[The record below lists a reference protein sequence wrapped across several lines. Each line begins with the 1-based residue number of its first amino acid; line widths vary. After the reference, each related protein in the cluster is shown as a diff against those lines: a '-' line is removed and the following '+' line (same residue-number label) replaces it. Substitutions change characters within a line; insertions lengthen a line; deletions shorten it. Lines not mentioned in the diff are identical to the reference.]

1 MEILIQY
8 PNWFII
14 FCILTAV
21 IFTSA
26 LYLRDKLTNDFH
38 PLVKLLLALFRFIA
52 VGVLAFFL
60 LEPLV
65 KNTFIETEKPIVV
78 IAQDNSESIKIK
90 GDSTFYNQTFPSAL
104 ASLTSSLEESFEV
117 VTFTFGAEVKDG
129 LNLDYSEKQ
138 TDYSLLLDEIYARY
152 SNRNLGALIIGSD
165 GIYTKGKNP
174 LYSNTK
180 LKAPIYTIALGDTTK
195 FTDLLIKEV
204 THNRLAYLG
213 NKFPLEIAVAANSL
227 KGALTKL
234 SVTKNGSILFTK
246 NLAITGDDFLE
257 IVPVILEA
265 KSPGIQKYTI
275 SLTPINGE
283 VTVSNN
289 RQDIY
294 IDILDSRQKVAII
307 SATPHPDIKA
317 LKRSISSNENYEVDV
332 FLEAEFQKNVSDY
345 NLVIF
350 HQLPSKLGSTKLI
363 DEAMDKKI
371 PSLFIW
377 GTQTNFDSF
386 NGLNLGVG
394 LSSDNGNTNAV
405 SGSVNSG
412 FKAFLIDKELNSV
425 VRKWPP
431 INVPFGR
438 IDASPG
444 IKNLLFQQVGPITTE
459 DPLFTL
465 NEKNDVKVGVFT
477 GEGLW
482 RWRLFNHLDKGNHE
496 LFDQWFLKSVQFLA
510 SKEDKSLFR
519 VSTKNRFDETQR
531 IIFTAEVY
539 NESFEPLLDQEISVT
554 LKNES
559 GQDYPFTFSQGSN
572 TYRLDAGILPAGNY
586 TYTSSV
592 NAGGK
597 KLTKSGEFS
606 ISPVIAEQ
614 LRTQADHNLL
624 FNLAERNGGKMITPS
639 ELDSLSDT
647 IKSNSE
653 IVAVSYEKKSLS
665 DLINYKWLLFLILG
679 LLCLE
684 WLTRKRSGAY

>member
-1 MEILIQY
+1 M
-8 PNWFII
+8 
-14 FCILTAV
+14 
-21 IFTSA
+21 
-26 LYLRDKLTNDFH
+26 
-38 PLVKLLLALFRFIA
+38 
-52 VGVLAFFL
+52 
-60 LEPLV
+60 

-165 GIYTKGKNP
+165 GVYTKGKNP

-180 LKAPIYTIALGDTTK
+180 LKTPIYTIALGDTTK

-332 FLEAEFQKNVSDY
+332 FLEAEFQKNEV
-345 NLVIF
+345 LT
-350 HQLPSKLGSTKLI
+350 L
-363 DEAMDKKI
+363 
-371 PSLFIW
+371 
-377 GTQTNFDSF
+377 
-386 NGLNLGVG
+386 
-394 LSSDNGNTNAV
+394 LSSPLAP
-405 SGSVNSG
+405 
-412 FKAFLIDKELNSV
+412 LNF
-425 VRKWPP
+425 W
-431 INVPFGR
+431 
-438 IDASPG
+438 
-444 IKNLLFQQVGPITTE
+444 E
-459 DPLFTL
+459 
-465 NEKNDVKVGVFT
+465 VF
-477 GEGLW
+477 
-482 RWRLFNHLDKGNHE
+482 
-496 LFDQWFLKSVQFLA
+496 
-510 SKEDKSLFR
+510 
-519 VSTKNRFDETQR
+519 
-531 IIFTAEVY
+531 
-539 NESFEPLLDQEISVT
+539 
-554 LKNES
+554 
-559 GQDYPFTFSQGSN
+559 
-572 TYRLDAGILPAGNY
+572 
-586 TYTSSV
+586 
-592 NAGGK
+592 
-597 KLTKSGEFS
+597 
-606 ISPVIAEQ
+606 
-614 LRTQADHNLL
+614 
-624 FNLAERNGGKMITPS
+624 
-639 ELDSLSDT
+639 
-647 IKSNSE
+647 
-653 IVAVSYEKKSLS
+653 
-665 DLINYKWLLFLILG
+665 
-679 LLCLE
+679 
-684 WLTRKRSGAY
+684 

>member
-14 FCILTAV
+14 FCILLAV

-26 LYLRDKLTNDFH
+26 LYLKDKLTNDFH
-38 PLVKLLLALFRFIA
+38 PLVKVLLTLFRFIA
-52 VGVLAFFL
+52 IGILAFFL

-65 KNTFIETEKPIVV
+65 KNTFVETEKPIVV

-90 GDSTFYNQTFPSAL
+90 GDSIFYNQTFPSAL

-117 VTFTFGAEVKDG
+117 VTFTFGTDVKDG
-129 LNLDYSEKQ
+129 LNIDYSEKQ

-204 THNRLAYLG
+204 AHNRLAYLG
-213 NKFPLEIAVAANSL
+213 NKFPLEIAVAANAL
-227 KGALTKL
+227 KGTSTKL
-234 SVTKNGSILFTK
+234 SVSKNGSILYTQ

-275 SLTPINGE
+275 NLTPINGE

-294 IDILDSRQKVAII
+294 IDILDSHQKIAII

-317 LKRSISSNENYEVDV
+317 LNQAISSNENYEVDV
-332 FLEAEFQKNVSDY
+332 FLEAEFQKNISDY

-350 HQLPSKLGSTKLI
+350 HQLPSKGGNKKLI
-363 DEAMDKKI
+363 DETIKRKI

-394 LSSDNGNTNAV
+394 LSSDKGNTNSV

-412 FKAFLIDKELNSV
+412 FKAFLINQELNSV

-431 INVPFGR
+431 ISVPFGR
-438 IDASPG
+438 INTSPG
-444 IKNLLFQQVGPITTE
+444 IKTLLFQRVGPITTE

-465 NEKNDVKVGVFT
+465 NEKNDVKIGVFT

-496 LFDQWFLKSVQFLA
+496 LFDQWFSKSVQFLA
-510 SKEDKSLFR
+510 SKEDKSLFQ

-539 NESFEPLLDQEISVT
+539 NESFEPLLDQEISIT
-554 LKNES
+554 LKNER
-559 GQDYPFTFSQGSN
+559 GQDYPFTFSQMSN
-572 TYRLDAGILPAGNY
+572 SYRLDAGILPAGNY
-586 TYTSSV
+586 TYTSFV

-597 KLTKSGEFS
+597 KLTKSGELS

-624 FNLAERNGGKMITPS
+624 FNLAERNGGKMVTPS
-639 ELDSLSDT
+639 ELNSLSDK

-653 IVAVSYEKKSLS
+653 IVSVSYEKKSLS

-679 LLCLE
+679 LLCVE
-684 WLTRKRSGAY
+684 WLTRKRAGAY